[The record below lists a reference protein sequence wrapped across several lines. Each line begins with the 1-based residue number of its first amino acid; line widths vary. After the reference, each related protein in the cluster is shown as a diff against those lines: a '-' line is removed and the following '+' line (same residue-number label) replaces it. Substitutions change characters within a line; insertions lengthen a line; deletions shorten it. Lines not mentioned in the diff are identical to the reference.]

1 MDQSTG
7 FLESE
12 LDRAVATFGPAAFS
26 GNVVPIDAQRSQASL
41 RERRTPVPA
50 TARCAARG
58 GYLSSTVGVIAAL
71 GILLLI
77 IFIIW
82 VAVANA
88 IYIANFGYASPSSVE
103 TFLHDVFTTRFGWNL
118 ILVGNGIGLLF
129 AILVL
134 TISVVFPLLLDR
146 DVGAA
151 VAFLTSIRAV
161 AHN

>member
-1 MDQSTG
+1 MRSDLRRVCASANAG
-7 FLESE
+7 
-12 LDRAVATFGPAAFS
+12 S
-26 GNVVPIDAQRSQASL
+26 GNCSMRCP
-41 RERRTPVPA
+41 RRVFE
-50 TARCAARG
+50 
-58 GYLSSTVGVIAAL
+58 SSSVGAIAAL

-88 IYIANFGYASPSSVE
+88 IYTANFGYASPSSVE
-103 TFLHDVFTTRFGWNL
+103 TFLHDVFTTRSGWNL
-118 ILVGNGIGLLF
+118 ILVGNGVGLLF

-134 TISVVFPLLLDR
+134 TISVVSFPLLLDR

-161 AHN
+161 AHNPVTMMVWGLIVSALLVIGSLQLFSV